1 MALILPS
8 TSNRVPD
15 GRSPL
20 TSLTFRS
27 CAGYVLTTE
36 SAPGGGNVLR
46 SEQAAT
52 SINRN
57 THASL
62 RIIAPHEDLRG
73 DYTSSGA
80 RGKRN
85 PGEPHQ
91 SGLLRRFASRNEGSS
106 LDPWSVL
113 ALAAEL
119 QRPEHAVV
127 QLLRLDLVPAGMQA
141 E

>member
-1 MALILPS
+1 MALILPR
-8 TSNRVPD
+8 TSYRVPD

-36 SAPGGGNVLR
+36 STPGGGNVLR

-52 SINRN
+52 RINRN
-57 THASL
+57 THANL
-62 RIIAPHEDLRG
+62 RIIDPTSICGG

-85 PGEPHQ
+85 PGQPHQ
-91 SGLLRRFASRNEGSS
+91 SRLLRRFASQNE
-106 LDPWSVL
+106 
-113 ALAAEL
+113 
-119 QRPEHAVV
+119 
-127 QLLRLDLVPAGMQA
+127 
-141 E
+141 